1 MDYIILALFRAM
13 ANAHAILRSAQLRA
27 EVAQYKSEAATHRQ
41 DSDAIRERIQN
52 LLNNRMEK

>member
-1 MDYIILALFRAM
+1 MSTNHRAEVAM

-27 EVAQYKSEAATHRQ
+27 EAVQYKSEADAHRQ

-52 LLNNRMEK
+52 LLNNRKGK